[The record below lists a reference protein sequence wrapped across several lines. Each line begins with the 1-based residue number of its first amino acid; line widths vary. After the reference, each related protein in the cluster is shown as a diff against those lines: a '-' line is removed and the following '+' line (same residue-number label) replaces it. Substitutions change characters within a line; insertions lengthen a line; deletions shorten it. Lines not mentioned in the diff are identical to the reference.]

1 MFSQNA
7 ALLNGNRSNMYELFM
22 PDSLDN
28 MPQFGTQGTI
38 PMDTA
43 MPYQMPE
50 LGVATPQGQSGA
62 SNVVQQQAA
71 YSSGLHRPPEPSGG
85 QKALSGA
92 ATGASIGSAIL
103 PGWGTAIGA
112 VAGALFSLF

>member
-22 PDSLDN
+22 PDQLDN

-43 MPYQMPE
+43 MPYQMPD
-50 LGVATPQGQSGA
+50 LGIPNAQGVSSG
-62 SNVVQQQAA
+62 SNIIQRQAA
-71 YSSGLHRPPEPSGG
+71 YSSGIQKPPEPSAG
-85 QKALSGA
+85 QSALSGA
-92 ATGASIGSAIL
+92 AAGAAIGTQIL

-112 VAGALFSLF
+112 LAGAVLSLF